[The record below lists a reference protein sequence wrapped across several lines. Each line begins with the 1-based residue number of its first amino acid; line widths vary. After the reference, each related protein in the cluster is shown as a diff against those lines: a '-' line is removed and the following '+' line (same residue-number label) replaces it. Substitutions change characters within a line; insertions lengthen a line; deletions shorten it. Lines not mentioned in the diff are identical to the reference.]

1 MSEFLVDA
9 DVLVNAR
16 FGTSQLTETVSAL
29 KMLRQPSQPW
39 YRAWRDLHL
48 PGWQAEL
55 AAHPLGAAI
64 LDASFGPRWTA
75 DFLTVPPL
83 APDLTFEEEIAPL
96 AALSDDHIR
105 ADLLVTRSPDESN
118 FAGTIRNARVSADS
132 GAVRGAR
139 MPSAGDDTSRRSP
152 DPGAARDALSPAD
165 GHGAASPAPTGI
177 SAPAALSP
185 DDLRALPSLVA
196 EGHNLAAEVAGLLR
210 WIWTTTIEPD
220 WPRRYRVLQAD
231 IVSRTSSLS
240 ARGWSGVLEGLG
252 PDIRWLGDGR
262 LQVNRTNFPPT
273 DVRGHDLMFIAT
285 HALRSSVTWRLPDQ
299 FAITYPVSGI
309 FAAVQP
315 LAEPLVRLLGR
326 NRARILVEAATPV
339 STTSLVATT
348 GLSLASVA
356 DHLRVLS
363 DAGLLH
369 RRRSGRQVLYWQ
381 TTTGRDITTGQPD

>member
-29 KMLRQPSQPW
+29 KMLRQPSQPR

-48 PGWQAEL
+48 PGWEAEL
-55 AAHPLGAAI
+55 AAHPLGAAVI
-64 LDASFGPRWTA
+64 EASFGPRWTA

-96 AALSDDHIR
+96 AATTDAHIR
-105 ADLLVTRSPDESN
+105 ADLLVTRSPDESS
-118 FAGTIRNARVSADS
+118 FAGTIRNARVPVDHDARPPADS
-132 GAVRGAR
+132 GTT
-139 MPSAGDDTSRRSP
+139 DTSR
-152 DPGAARDALSPAD
+152 
-165 GHGAASPAPTGI
+165 PAPDV
-177 SAPAALSP
+177 PPP
-185 DDLRALPSLVA
+185 DGPSLLPRLVA
-196 EGHNLAAEVAGLLR
+196 EGNNLAAEVAGLLR

-240 ARGWSGVLEGLG
+240 ARGWSGVLQGLG

-285 HALRSSVTWRLPDQ
+285 HGLRSSVTWRLPDQ
-299 FAITYPVSGI
+299 FAINYPVSGI

-326 NRARILVEAATPV
+326 NRARILVEAAAPV

-381 TTTGRDITTGQPD
+381 TTTGRDISTGQPG